1 MGIFQTLRAQ
11 PWSNEQAK
19 LDNLYAGQSSTAY
32 AKKIALRVF
41 LGVVAVL
48 FTLMLIAYAGRM
60 GYEDWRPVPQLQ
72 LLWINTVVLALSSLS
87 LQWAQYSVRHKKIDA
102 MRIGLL
108 LGGALTIV
116 FLFGQVLAWRQ
127 LSTMAYFDITIPAI
141 GFFYMITGVHCLHM
155 VGGLI
160 AWSRTASKV
169 WSKVDIAKVQNSIE
183 LCTTYWHFLLLVW
196 LVLFGLLF
204 AGDNLDLVLKLCGIR

>member
-11 PWSNEQAK
+11 PWSVEQAK
-19 LDNLYAGQSSTAY
+19 LDNLYTGRSSTAY

-48 FTLMLIAYAGRM
+48 FTLMLVAYAGRM

-72 LLWINTVVLALSSLS
+72 LLWINTGVLALSSLS
-87 LQWAQYSVRHKKIDA
+87 MQWAQYSVRHRKMDA
-102 MRIGLL
+102 MRFGLL
-108 LGGALTIV
+108 LGGALTLV

-127 LSTMAYFDITIPAI
+127 LSSMVYFDITIPAI

-160 AWSRTASKV
+160 AWSRTAPQV
-169 WSKVDIAKVQNSIE
+169 WSKVDIDKVQNSIE

>member
-1 MGIFQTLRAQ
+1 MGIFQTLRAK
-11 PWSNEQAK
+11 PWSVEQAK
-19 LDNLYAGQSSTAY
+19 LDNLFAGRSSTAY

-41 LGVVAVL
+41 LVVVAVL

-72 LLWINTVVLALSSLS
+72 LLWINTGVLVLSSLS
-87 LQWAQYSVRHKKIDA
+87 MQWAQYSVRHRKMDA

-116 FLFGQVLAWRQ
+116 FLFGQVLAWQQ
-127 LSTMAYFDITIPAI
+127 LSSMVYFDITIPAI

-160 AWSRTASKV
+160 AWSRTAPKV
-169 WSKVDIAKVQNSIE
+169 WSNVDITKVQNSIE

>member
-11 PWSNEQAK
+11 PWSAEQVK
-19 LDNLYAGQSSTAY
+19 LDNLYAGRSSTAY

-48 FTLMLIAYAGRM
+48 FTLMLVAYAGRM

-72 LLWINTVVLALSSLS
+72 LLWINTGVLALSSLS
-87 LQWAQYSVRHKKIDA
+87 MQWAQYSVRHRKMDA
-102 MRIGLL
+102 MRFGLL
-108 LGGALTIV
+108 LGGALTLV

-127 LSTMAYFDITIPAI
+127 LSSMVYFDITIPAI

-160 AWSRTASKV
+160 AWSRTAPQV
-169 WSKVDIAKVQNSIE
+169 WSKVDIDKVQNSIE

>member
-1 MGIFQTLRAQ
+1 
-11 PWSNEQAK
+11 
-19 LDNLYAGQSSTAY
+19 
-32 AKKIALRVF
+32 
-41 LGVVAVL
+41 
-48 FTLMLIAYAGRM
+48 M

-72 LLWINTVVLALSSLS
+72 LLWINTGILALSSLS
-87 LQWAQYSVRHKKIDA
+87 MQWAQYSVRHQKMDA

-108 LGGALTIV
+108 LGGALTLI

-127 LSTMAYFDITIPAI
+127 LSSMVYFDITIPAI

-160 AWSRTASKV
+160 AWSRTAPKV
-169 WSKVDIAKVQNSIE
+169 WSNVDIAKVQNSIE
-183 LCTTYWHFLLLVW
+183 LCTMYWHFLLLVW

>member
-11 PWSNEQAK
+11 PWSAEQVK
-19 LDNLYAGQSSTAY
+19 LDNLYAGRSSTAY

-72 LLWINTVVLALSSLS
+72 LLWINTGVLVLSSLS
-87 LQWAQYSVRHKKIDA
+87 MQWAQYSVRHRKMDA

-108 LGGALTIV
+108 LGGALTLV

-127 LSTMAYFDITIPAI
+127 LSSMVYFDITIPAI
-141 GFFYMITGVHCLHM
+141 GFFYMITGIHCLHM

-160 AWSRTASKV
+160 AWSRTAPKV

>member
-1 MGIFQTLRAQ
+1 MGILQTLRAQ
-11 PWSNEQAK
+11 SWSIEQAK
-19 LDNLYAGQSSTAY
+19 LDNLYTGRSSTAY
-32 AKKIALRVF
+32 AKKMALRFF

-72 LLWINTVVLALSSLS
+72 LLWINTGVLALSSLS
-87 LQWAQYSVRHKKIDA
+87 MQWAQYSVRHRKMDA
-102 MRIGLL
+102 MRFSLL
-108 LGGALTIV
+108 LGGALTLI
-116 FLFGQVLAWRQ
+116 FLFGQVLAWQQ
-127 LSTMAYFDITIPAI
+127 LSTMVYFDITIPAI

-160 AWSRTASKV
+160 AWSRTAPKV
-169 WSKVDIAKVQNSIE
+169 WSNVDITKVQNSIE

>member
-1 MGIFQTLRAQ
+1 MGILQTLRAQ
-11 PWSNEQAK
+11 SWSIEQAK
-19 LDNLYAGQSSTAY
+19 LDNLYTGRSSTAY
-32 AKKIALRVF
+32 AKKMALRFF

-72 LLWINTVVLALSSLS
+72 LLWINTGVLALSSLS
-87 LQWAQYSVRHKKIDA
+87 MLWAQYSVRHRKMDA
-102 MRIGLL
+102 MRFSLL
-108 LGGALTIV
+108 LGGALTLI
-116 FLFGQVLAWRQ
+116 FLFGQVLAWQQ
-127 LSTMAYFDITIPAI
+127 LSTMVYFDITIPAI

-160 AWSRTASKV
+160 AWSRTAPKV
-169 WSKVDIAKVQNSIE
+169 WSNVDIAKVQNSIE

>member
-1 MGIFQTLRAQ
+1 MGILQTLRAQ
-11 PWSNEQAK
+11 SWSIEQAK
-19 LDNLYAGQSSTAY
+19 LDNLYTGRSSTAY
-32 AKKIALRVF
+32 AKKMALRFF

-72 LLWINTVVLALSSLS
+72 LLWINTGVLALSSLS
-87 LQWAQYSVRHKKIDA
+87 MQWAQYSVRHRKMDA
-102 MRIGLL
+102 MRFSLL
-108 LGGALTIV
+108 LGGALTLI
-116 FLFGQVLAWRQ
+116 FLFGQVLAWQQ
-127 LSTMAYFDITIPAI
+127 LSTMVYFDITIPAI

-160 AWSRTASKV
+160 AWSRTAPKV
-169 WSKVDIAKVQNSIE
+169 WSNVDIAKVQNSIE

>member
-11 PWSNEQAK
+11 PWSAEQVK
-19 LDNLYAGQSSTAY
+19 LDNLYAGRSSTAY

-72 LLWINTVVLALSSLS
+72 LLWINTGVLALSSLS
-87 LQWAQYSVRHKKIDA
+87 MQWAQYSVRHRKMDA

-108 LGGALTIV
+108 LGGALTLV

-127 LSTMAYFDITIPAI
+127 LSSMVYFDITIPAI

-160 AWSRTASKV
+160 AWSRTAPKV
-169 WSKVDIAKVQNSIE
+169 WSKVDIAQVQNSIE